1 MTIHSLNKPIVS
13 VRHLSHRYTKE
24 WAVREVN
31 FDINKTGIIGLLG
44 SNGAGKSTCMNV
56 MCGVLYPTH
65 GDVMIDGQSI
75 RERPLAAKARIGFLP
90 QQAPLY
96 PELNV
101 SEYLTYCANLR
112 SVAPDK
118 IPAAVEQAMERCGI
132 AHFSKRLIGAL
143 SGGYRQRCGIAQA
156 ILHNPSLVVL
166 DEPTNGLDPVQIL
179 SVRKLIKEIS
189 TERTVL
195 LSTHILPEVE
205 ALCDEIK
212 MIERGRIVFQGSLE
226 EFAAVV
232 EPQSLV
238 VVFDNPPTSDVLGDI
253 AGIEAV
259 ESITPKK
266 LRLRFAKGTDV
277 STAVIEAGVQGGW
290 SPREIYFE
298 RSSLE
303 AVFARLA
310 EAKAA

>member
-1 MTIHSLNKPIVS
+1 MTVHPLEQPIVS
-13 VRHLSHRYTKE
+13 IRHLSHRYARE
-24 WAVREVN
+24 WAVRDVN
-31 FDINKTGIIGLLG
+31 FDIGETGIVGLLG

-56 MCGVLYPTH
+56 MCGVLYPTQ
-65 GDVMIDGQSI
+65 GDVLIDGQSI

-101 SEYLTYCANLR
+101 REYLTYCASLR
-112 SVAPDK
+112 DVAPGK
-118 IPAAVEQAMERCGI
+118 IPTSVDEVMERCGI
-132 AHFSKRLIGAL
+132 AHFSKRLISAL

-179 SVRKLIKEIS
+179 AVRKLIKEIS
-189 TERTVL
+189 AERTVL

-212 MIERGRIVFQGSLE
+212 MIERGRIVYQGSLE
-226 EFAAVV
+226 DFAAVV
-232 EPQSLV
+232 EPQSLIA
-238 VVFDNPPTSDVLGDI
+238 VFDNPPASNAIEDV
-253 AGIEAV
+253 AGVEAV
-259 ESITPKK
+259 ESITPRK
-266 LRLRFAKGTDV
+266 LRLRFAEGTDV
-277 STAVIEAGVQGGW
+277 STAIIEAGVQGGW
-290 SPREIYFE
+290 RPREIYFE

-310 EAKAA
+310 ETEAA